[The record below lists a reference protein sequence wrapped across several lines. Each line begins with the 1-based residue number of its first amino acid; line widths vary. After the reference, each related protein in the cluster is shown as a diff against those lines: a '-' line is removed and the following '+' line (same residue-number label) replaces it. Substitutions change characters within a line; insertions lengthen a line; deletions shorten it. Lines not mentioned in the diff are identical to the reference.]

1 MKTLKIEE
9 LKDVSKSEET
19 KVIMSNGYALIN
31 WITIDEAYFV
41 EITKK
46 HNNGK
51 HTSQTKAIVTPKAV
65 INYIQKENK
74 FTGGYTI

>member
-1 MKTLKIEE
+1 MKTIKIEQ
-9 LKDVSKSEET
+9 LTKVKKSEET

-41 EITKK
+41 EINKR

-51 HTSQTKAIVTPKAV
+51 RTSVTKAIVSPKAV
-65 INYIQKENK
+65 INHIQKENK
-74 FTGGYTI
+74 FTGGY